1 MLFLSSTG
9 MPNMI
14 RAIVNVTVLSIFGH
28 GLLHAQSPSVATT
41 PLPSADAADVGMSPD
56 ALRKVDA
63 AMQES
68 IDQNRIPGGI
78 VMIARHGKVVMHK
91 AYGKMD
97 LEADKPMKPDTIV
110 RIYSMSKAITTAA
123 ALMLYEDGKLDVDDP
138 VSKYL
143 PELKSVMVAADGE
156 THPAKQTMTI
166 ADLMRHTAGYT
177 YGRSGNSLHD
187 EAFKELDML
196 QRDDSLEAMQT
207 KLAKLPLVFEPGT
220 DWQYGISID
229 VLGRV
234 IEVVSGET
242 LGDFLHK
249 RIFDPLEMKDTDF
262 FVPADKVDRFAANYN
277 TDGKGKLTLGDAAS
291 ESPYLTSPEFESGG
305 GGLVSTAEDY
315 MRFLL
320 MIAAGGEFNGTR
332 LLSPE
337 TVALMTTNQVPESVG
352 WIKFGKEAR
361 GGVGFGFGFSVR
373 ESMSD
378 WDPDGRVGEYGWG
391 GAASTHYWVS
401 PKDNLVV
408 ITIEQIMPYQWLTE
422 FKLKGLIYDAIVQ

>member
-1 MLFLSSTG
+1 
-9 MPNMI
+9 MI
-14 RAIVNVTVLSIFGH
+14 RSIVGMLVLSTIGH
-28 GLLHAQSPSVATT
+28 GCLQAQSTSVATT
-41 PLPSADAADVGMSPD
+41 ALPTADASDVGMSAD
-56 ALRKVDA
+56 ALAKVDA

-68 IDQNRIPGGI
+68 IDENRIPGGI
-78 VMIARHGKVVMHK
+78 VMIARHGKVVLHK

-123 ALMLYEDGKLDVDDP
+123 AMMLHEEGKLDVNDP

-143 PELKSVMVAADGE
+143 PELKNVHVSTDGE
-156 THPAKQTMTI
+156 TRPANQTMTI

-187 EAFKELDML
+187 DAFKELDML
-196 QRDDSLEAMQT
+196 QRDDSLQAMQT

-234 IEVVSGET
+234 IEVVSGEP
-242 LGDFLHK
+242 LGDFLRK
-249 RIFDPLEMKDTDF
+249 RIFDPLGMKDTGF
-262 FVPADKVDRFAANYN
+262 FVPAEKVGRFAANYN
-277 TDGKGKLTLGDAAS
+277 TDGKGKLTIGDAPS
-291 ESPYLTSPEFESGG
+291 ESPYLKAPGFESGG

-320 MIAAGGEFNGTR
+320 MIAAGGEFDGNR
-332 LLSPE
+332 LMKPE
-337 TVALMTTNQVPESVG
+337 TVALMTTNQVPKSVG
-352 WIKFGKEAR
+352 WIKFGKEVR

-401 PKDNLVV
+401 PEDDLVV

-422 FKLKGLIYDAIVQ
+422 FKLKGLIYDSIVEQ

>member
-1 MLFLSSTG
+1 
-9 MPNMI
+9 MI
-14 RAIVNVTVLSIFGH
+14 RSILCVLVLSIIGH
-28 GLLHAQSPSVATT
+28 QCLHAQSADVATKK
-41 PLPSADAADVGMSPD
+41 LPTADAADVGMSAD
-56 ALRKVDA
+56 VLAKVDE

-68 IDQNRIPGGI
+68 IDENRIPGGI
-78 VMIARHGKVVMHK
+78 VMIARHGKIVMHK

-123 ALMLYEDGKLDVDDP
+123 ALMLHEEGKLDVNDP

-143 PELKSVMVAADGE
+143 PELKNVQVATDDK
-156 THPAKQTMTI
+156 THPATQTMTI

-177 YGRSGNSLHD
+177 YGRSGNSPHD

-196 QRDDSLEAMQT
+196 QRDDSLETMQT
-207 KLAKLPLVFEPGT
+207 KLSKLPVAFEPGT

-234 IEVVSGET
+234 VEVVSGES
-242 LGDFLHK
+242 LGDFLRK
-249 RIFDPLEMKDTDF
+249 RIFDPLGMKDTGF

-277 TDGKGKLTLGDAAS
+277 TDGKGKLTLGDAPD
-291 ESPYLTSPEFESGG
+291 ESPYLKAPAFESGG

-320 MIAAGGEFNGTR
+320 MITAGGTFDGTR
-332 LLSPE
+332 LLKPE

-352 WIKFGKEAR
+352 WIKFGEEVR

-422 FKLKGLIYDAIVQ
+422 FKLKGLIYDAIAP

>member
-1 MLFLSSTG
+1 
-9 MPNMI
+9 MI
-14 RAIVNVTVLSIFGH
+14 RSILCMIALLTIGH
-28 GLLHAQSPSVATT
+28 ECLQAQTADVATKK
-41 PLPSADAADVGMSPD
+41 LPTADAADVGMSAD
-56 ALRKVDA
+56 TLAKVDE

-68 IDQNRIPGGI
+68 IDDNRIPGGI
-78 VMIARHGKVVMHK
+78 VMIARHGKIVMHQ

-123 ALMLYEDGKLDVDDP
+123 ALMLYEDGKLDINDP

-143 PELKSVMVAADGE
+143 PELKNVQVASDGE
-156 THPAKQTMTI
+156 THPATQTMTI

-196 QRDDSLEAMQT
+196 QRDDSLETMQT

-234 IEVVSGET
+234 VEVVSGDS
-242 LGDFLHK
+242 LGDFLRN
-249 RIFDPLEMKDTDF
+249 RIFDPLGMKDTGF
-262 FVPADKVDRFAANYN
+262 FVPADKVNRFAANYN
-277 TDGKGKLTLGDAAS
+277 TDGKGELTLGDAPA
-291 ESPYLTSPEFESGG
+291 ESPYLKAPAFESGG

-320 MIAAGGEFNGTR
+320 MIAGGGEFDGTR
-332 LLSPE
+332 LLKPE
-337 TVALMTTNQVPESVG
+337 TVAMMTTNQVPESVG
-352 WIKFGKEAR
+352 WIKFGKEVR

-401 PKDNLVV
+401 PKDELVV
-408 ITIEQIMPYQWLTE
+408 ITLEQIMPYQWLTE
-422 FKLKGLIYDAIVQ
+422 FKLKGLIYDAILE